1 MKIHLIINREIETT
15 EIHIHAKEYNEQIEQ
30 LMKQLQVTQSPTMID
45 GYFNQDIHMLKVD
58 EIYSIYADGPK
69 VYLQT
74 EEQEFETKKKL
85 YELETKFSKD
95 FVRINKSTL
104 INLNKIASIQ
114 LATISSTQALLDN
127 GVSIHISR
135 KYIKELKSKLGIG
148 REF

>member
-1 MKIHLIINREIETT
+1 MKIHLVINNEIETT

-30 LMKQLQVTQSPTMID
+30 LMKQLQATQSPTMIN

-58 EIYSIYADGPK
+58 EIYSIYAEGPK

-74 EEQEFETKKKL
+74 EEQEFEAKKKL
-85 YELETKFSKD
+85 YELEAQLAKD
-95 FVRINKSTL
+95 FVRVNKSTL
-104 INLNKIASIQ
+104 INLNKITSIQ
-114 LATISSTQALLDN
+114 LATLSSTQALLEN

-148 REF
+148 KER

>member
-1 MKIHLIINREIETT
+1 MKIHLVINNDIETT

-30 LMKQLQVTQSPTMID
+30 LMKQLQATQSPTMID

-58 EIYSIYADGPK
+58 EIYSIYAEGPK

-74 EEQEFETKKKL
+74 EEQEFEAKKKL
-85 YELETKFSKD
+85 YELEAQLAKD

-104 INLNKIASIQ
+104 INLNKITSIQ
-114 LATISSTQALLDN
+114 LATLSSTQALLEN

-148 REF
+148 RER

>member
-1 MKIHLIINREIETT
+1 MKIHLVINNDIETT

-30 LMKQLQVTQSPTMID
+30 LMKQLQATQSPTMID

-58 EIYSIYADGPK
+58 EIYSIYAEGPK

-74 EEQEFETKKKL
+74 EEQEFEAKKKL
-85 YELETKFSKD
+85 YELEAQLAKD
-95 FVRINKSTL
+95 FVRVNKSTL
-104 INLNKIASIQ
+104 INLNKITSIQ
-114 LATISSTQALLDN
+114 LATLSSTQALLEN

-148 REF
+148 KER